1 MALNRIEDWDDILD
15 PPKKKHSHS
24 PSRISKKDRREMLK
38 YANVLK
44 EIRNN
49 TSEHCPITYDQVCQL
64 AEMLWKLADHYDFE
78 QPKCDH
84 GHRDW
89 WTDYELIE
97 DLPNNKK

>member
-1 MALNRIEDWDDILD
+1 MKNLKEI
-15 PPKKKHSHS
+15 KHS
-24 PSRISKKDRREMLK
+24 KKARKEMLP
-38 YANVLK
+38 YANLLK

-64 AEMLWKLADHYDFE
+64 AEMLWILTKHYEFD
-78 QPKCDH
+78 QPKCGH

-97 DLPNNKK
+97 DLPKEKK